1 MLIKENTT
9 SIKVYFIV
17 ISILGGYS
25 NLTLIFD
32 GVNPL
37 QKILA
42 VFGILLALCFFVS
55 AVRLE
60 TFLSRNIE
68 FIFFVLVTSGVF
80 LGIKLLYD
88 IFTGFRFFVL
98 LQFVVG
104 VMIFWYL
111 HKNVRRLS
119 QEKEEI

>member
-1 MLIKENTT
+1 MLIKESTT

-25 NLTLIFD
+25 GLTLMFD
-32 GVNPL
+32 EGNPL

-42 VFGILLALCFFVS
+42 VLGILLALCFFVS

-68 FIFFVLVTSGVF
+68 FIFFVLVASGVF

-104 VMIFWYL
+104 VMIFRYL
-111 HKNVRRLS
+111 YKNVKCLS
-119 QEKEEI
+119 NEE